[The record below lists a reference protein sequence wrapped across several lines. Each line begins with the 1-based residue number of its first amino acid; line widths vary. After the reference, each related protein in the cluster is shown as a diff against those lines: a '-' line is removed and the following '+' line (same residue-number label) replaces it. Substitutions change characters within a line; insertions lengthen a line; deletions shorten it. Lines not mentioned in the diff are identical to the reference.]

1 MKKTQARWFVLCLAA
16 ACFTGCGDD
25 SNDSTV
31 SCKDMKCPA
40 GTTCNEKTA
49 TCDPV
54 VDKCKDVTCDSG
66 KVCDPATG
74 DCKDATSDKCNGVT
88 CDSGQTC
95 NPETGRCEGE
105 AKPGKCDGKTCGA
118 GKVCNPETGECE
130 DEDPSVNPEDKCK
143 TVTCSAGTVCN
154 PETGKCEGEAS
165 CTDDKD
171 CKWDP
176 EKYTKTEYCNKTTG
190 KCENSE
196 CKGKTWNKDYQYCSV
211 TGIVQC
217 YPGYCDNSGMTGC
230 ACDGECNL
238 ETHRCANTCG
248 EVEGNIVI
256 NGSFEDWTEG
266 KLDAWVL
273 DQNSVTAG
281 GKVEKS
287 THASA
292 CKTAAKLTSSSAKI
306 DRLESLPMSL
316 GVQSFTGGNAKYKCT
331 IDAFGYGNLNLGYRL
346 LNADGKKIS
355 ENTKVKQHD
364 LWGSDSYSTYE
375 FEISADTTKTPY
387 AQILIGFDRK
397 NDSAAPAE
405 ITLDNLVCVADG
417 NICDGVKCEEWEICS
432 VNSKIKENG
441 EFVGKCVARDGFCTM
456 MKTPKE
462 GELEDSCKAKNL
474 KCNTTTHLCEM
485 LEGKCLRHED
495 CEEGQ
500 KCELSPKADADKKNK
515 CVTGDRC
522 EGVTCKPEWQACN
535 PTSGRCTLAA
545 DKCLKSMD
553 CPTKEAPLCD
563 YSTHTCVAMDAKVGD
578 KPLNIVPNG
587 GFEEWEEVTF
597 GGKTSYVLPV
607 SWFGTE
613 YGIYPTHLVTE
624 FDPKNVH
631 EYTKSVHGGTKA
643 LQLVYAKDKQSKRFS
658 SEGFDVSSVGTSYD
672 CSYFVRGKGSVRIHS
687 FSSLGDMT
695 KTEFTHIDSEEWTRI
710 PFSIKGGTDLRL
722 VLYVGSTDASK
733 DHIQIDD
740 VSCVKWTY

>member
-54 VDKCKDVTCDSG
+54 VDKCQDVKCDSGKVCDPATGDCKGATSDKCKDVKCDSG

-74 DCKDATSDKCNGVT
+74 DCKDATSDKCKDVK

-95 NPETGRCEGE
+95 NPETGKCEGE
-105 AKPGKCDGKTCGA
+105 AKPGKCDGVTCGA
-118 GKVCNPETGECE
+118 GEVCNP
-130 DEDPSVNPEDKCK
+130 S
-143 TVTCSAGTVCN
+143 
-154 PETGKCEGEAS
+154 TGKCEGEAS

-176 EKYTKTEYCNKTTG
+176 DKYTETEYCNKTTG
-190 KCENSE
+190 KCENSK
-196 CKGKTWNKDYQYCSV
+196 CQGKTWNKDYQYCSV

-238 ETHRCANTCG
+238 ETHRCASTC
-248 EVEGNIVI
+248 EEIEGNIVI
-256 NGSFEDWTEG
+256 NGSFEDWTSG
-266 KLDAWVL
+266 KLDAWEL
-273 DQNSVTAG
+273 KQNTVTAG

-292 CKTAAKLTSSSAKI
+292 CKTAVKLTSTSIKI

-316 GVQSFTGGNAKYKCT
+316 GLQSFTGGNAKYECT

-346 LNADGKKIS
+346 LDAEGKEVS
-355 ENTKVKQHD
+355 ENTKVKQLD

-397 NDSAAPAE
+397 NDSAASAE
-405 ITLDNLVCVADG
+405 ITLDNLVCVPKG
-417 NICDGVKCEEWEICS
+417 NICDGVTCEEWEICS
-432 VNSKIKENG
+432 VKSDIKENG
-441 EFVGKCVARDGFCTM
+441 EFVGKCVAREGFCTM
-456 MKTPKE
+456 MKTPTE
-462 GELEDSCKAKNL
+462 GELKDSCDTEISQ
-474 KCNTTTHLCEM
+474 CNTTTHLCEKIA
-485 LEGKCLRHED
+485 GKCLKHED

-535 PTSGRCTLAA
+535 PTSGKCTLAA

-597 GGKTSYVLPV
+597 GGETSYILPV

-613 YGIYPTHLVTE
+613 YKIYPTHLVTE
-624 FDPKNVH
+624 FDPKNVL
-631 EYTKSVHGGTKA
+631 EYTKNVHGGTKA

-722 VLYVGSTDASK
+722 VFYVGSTDASK

>member
-54 VDKCKDVTCDSG
+54 VDKCQDVKCDSG

-74 DCKDATSDKCNGVT
+74 DCKGATSDKCQDVK

-95 NPETGRCEGE
+95 NPETGKCEGE
-105 AKPGKCDGKTCGA
+105 AKPGKCDGVTCGA
-118 GKVCNPETGECE
+118 GE
-130 DEDPSVNPEDKCK
+130 
-143 TVTCSAGTVCN
+143 VCN

-176 EKYTKTEYCNKTTG
+176 DKYTETEYCNKTTG
-190 KCENSE
+190 KCENSK
-196 CKGKTWNKDYQYCSV
+196 CQGKTWNKDYQYCSV

-238 ETHRCANTCG
+238 ETHRCASTC
-248 EVEGNIVI
+248 EEIEGNIVI
-256 NGSFEDWTEG
+256 NGSFEDWTSG
-266 KLDAWVL
+266 KLDAWEL
-273 DQNSVTAG
+273 KQNTVTAG

-292 CKTAAKLTSSSAKI
+292 CKTAVKLTSTSIKI

-316 GVQSFTGGNAKYKCT
+316 GLQSFTGGNAKYECT

-346 LNADGKKIS
+346 LDAEGKEVS
-355 ENTKVKQHD
+355 ENTKVKQLD

-397 NDSAAPAE
+397 NDSAASAE
-405 ITLDNLVCVADG
+405 ITLDNLVCVPKG
-417 NICDGVKCEEWEICS
+417 NICDGVTCEEWEICS
-432 VNSKIKENG
+432 VKSDIKENG
-441 EFVGKCVARDGFCTM
+441 EFVGKCVAREGFCTM
-456 MKTPKE
+456 MKTPTE
-462 GELEDSCKAKNL
+462 GELKDSCDTEISQ
-474 KCNTTTHLCEM
+474 CNTTTHLCEKIA
-485 LEGKCLRHED
+485 GKCLKHED
-495 CEEGQ
+495 CAEGQ

-535 PTSGRCTLAA
+535 PTSGKCTLAA

-597 GGKTSYVLPV
+597 GGETSYILPV

-613 YGIYPTHLVTE
+613 YKIYPTHLVTE
-624 FDPKNVH
+624 FDPKNVL
-631 EYTKSVHGGTKA
+631 EYTKNVHGGTKA

-722 VLYVGSTDASK
+722 VFYVGSTDASK

>member
-54 VDKCKDVTCDSG
+54 VDKCQDVKCDSG

-74 DCKDATSDKCNGVT
+74 DCKDATSAKCKDVK

-95 NPETGRCEGE
+95 NPETGKCEGE
-105 AKPGKCDGKTCGA
+105 AKPGKCDGVTCGA
-118 GKVCNPETGECE
+118 GEVCNP
-130 DEDPSVNPEDKCK
+130 S
-143 TVTCSAGTVCN
+143 
-154 PETGKCEGEAS
+154 TGKCEGEAS

-176 EKYTKTEYCNKTTG
+176 DKYTETEYCNKTTG
-190 KCENSE
+190 KCENSK

-238 ETHRCANTCG
+238 ETHRCAITC
-248 EVEGNIVI
+248 EEIEGNIVI
-256 NGSFEDWTEG
+256 NGSFEDWTSG
-266 KLDAWVL
+266 KLDAWEL
-273 DQNSVTAG
+273 KQNTVTAG

-292 CKTAAKLTSSSAKI
+292 CKTAVKLTSTSIKI

-316 GVQSFTGGNAKYKCT
+316 GLQSFTGGNAKYECT

-346 LNADGKKIS
+346 LDAEGKEIS
-355 ENTKVKQHD
+355 ENTKVKQLD

-397 NDSAAPAE
+397 NDSAASAE
-405 ITLDNLVCVADG
+405 ITLDNLVCVPKG
-417 NICDGVKCEEWEICS
+417 NICDGVTCEEWEICS
-432 VNSKIKENG
+432 VKSDIKENG
-441 EFVGKCVARDGFCTM
+441 EFVGKCVAREGFCTM
-456 MKTPKE
+456 EKTPN
-462 GELEDSCKAKNL
+462 GEPKDSCDTEISQ
-474 KCNTTTHLCEM
+474 CNTTTHLCEKIA
-485 LEGKCLRHED
+485 GKCLKHED
-495 CEEGQ
+495 CAEGQ

-522 EGVTCKPEWQACN
+522 EGVTCKAEWQACN
-535 PTSGRCTLAA
+535 PTSGKCTLAA

-597 GGKTSYVLPV
+597 GGETSYILPV

-613 YGIYPTHLVTE
+613 YKIYPTHLVTE
-624 FDPKNVH
+624 FDPKNVL
-631 EYTKSVHGGTKA
+631 EYTKNVHGGTKA

-722 VLYVGSTDASK
+722 VFYVGSTDASK

>member
-54 VDKCKDVTCDSG
+54 VDKCKDVTCESG

-74 DCKDATSDKCNGVT
+74 DCKDATSDKCKGVK

-95 NPETGRCEGE
+95 NPETGQCEGE
-105 AKPGKCDGKTCGA
+105 AKPGKCDGVTCG
-118 GKVCNPETGECE
+118 
-130 DEDPSVNPEDKCK
+130 
-143 TVTCSAGTVCN
+143 AGTVCN
-154 PETGKCEGEAS
+154 PETGKCEGEAT

-176 EKYTKTEYCNKTTG
+176 DKYTETEYCNKTTG
-190 KCENSE
+190 KCENSK
-196 CKGKTWNKDYQYCSV
+196 CQGKTWNKDYQYCSV

-292 CKTAAKLTSSSAKI
+292 CKMAAKLTSSSAKI

-346 LNADGKKIS
+346 LDADGKKVS
-355 ENTKVKQHD
+355 EKTTAHQAD

-456 MKTPKE
+456 EKTPKE

-500 KCELSPKADADKKNK
+500 KCELSPKADADKKNT

-522 EGVTCKPEWQACN
+522 EGVTCKSEWQACN
-535 PTSGRCTLAA
+535 PTSGKCALAA

-563 YSTHTCVAMDAKVGD
+563 YTTHTCVAMDAKVGD

-597 GGKTSYVLPV
+597 GGEKEYHLPV
-607 SWFGTE
+607 SWFGTG
-613 YGIYPTHLVTE
+613 YKIYPTHLVTE

>member
-54 VDKCKDVTCDSG
+54 VDKCQDVKCDSGKVCDPATGDCKGATSDKCKDVKCDSG

-74 DCKDATSDKCNGVT
+74 DCKDATSDKCKDVK
-88 CDSGQTC
+88 CDSGQT
-95 NPETGRCEGE
+95 
-105 AKPGKCDGKTCGA
+105 
-118 GKVCNPETGECE
+118 
-130 DEDPSVNPEDKCK
+130 
-143 TVTCSAGTVCN
+143 CN

-176 EKYTKTEYCNKTTG
+176 DKYTETEYCNKTTG
-190 KCENSE
+190 TCENSE

-238 ETHRCANTCG
+238 ETHRCASTC
-248 EVEGNIVI
+248 EEIEGNIVI
-256 NGSFEDWTEG
+256 NGSFEDWTSG
-266 KLDAWVL
+266 KLDAWEL
-273 DQNSVTAG
+273 KQNTVTAG

-292 CKTAAKLTSSSAKI
+292 CKTAVKLTSTSIKI

-316 GVQSFTGGNAKYKCT
+316 GLQSFTGGNAKYECT

-346 LNADGKKIS
+346 LDAEGKEVS
-355 ENTKVKQHD
+355 ENTKVKQLD

-397 NDSAAPAE
+397 NDSAASAE
-405 ITLDNLVCVADG
+405 ITLDNLVCVPKG
-417 NICDGVKCEEWEICS
+417 NICDGVTCEEWEICS
-432 VNSKIKENG
+432 VKSDIKENG
-441 EFVGKCVARDGFCTM
+441 EFVGKCVAREGFCTM
-456 MKTPKE
+456 EKTPN
-462 GELEDSCKAKNL
+462 GEPKDSCDTEISQ
-474 KCNTTTHLCEM
+474 CNTTTHLCEKIA
-485 LEGKCLRHED
+485 GKCLKHED
-495 CEEGQ
+495 CAEGQ

-535 PTSGRCTLAA
+535 PTSGKCTLAA

-563 YSTHTCVAMDAKVGD
+563 YRTHTCVAMDAKVGD

-597 GGKTSYVLPV
+597 GGETSYILPV

-613 YGIYPTHLVTE
+613 YKIYPTHLVTE
-624 FDPKNVH
+624 FDPKNVL
-631 EYTKSVHGGTKA
+631 EYTENVHGGTKA

-722 VLYVGSTDASK
+722 VFYVGSTDASK

>member
-54 VDKCKDVTCDSG
+54 VDKCQDVKCDSG

-74 DCKDATSDKCNGVT
+74 DCKGATSDKCKDVK

-95 NPETGRCEGE
+95 NPETGKCEGE
-105 AKPGKCDGKTCGA
+105 AKPGKCDGVTCGA
-118 GKVCNPETGECE
+118 GEVCNP
-130 DEDPSVNPEDKCK
+130 S
-143 TVTCSAGTVCN
+143 
-154 PETGKCEGEAS
+154 TGKCEGEAS

-176 EKYTKTEYCNKTTG
+176 DKYTETEYCNKTTG
-190 KCENSE
+190 KCENSK
-196 CKGKTWNKDYQYCSV
+196 CQGKTWNKDYQYCSV

-238 ETHRCANTCG
+238 ETHRCASTC
-248 EVEGNIVI
+248 EEIEGNIVI
-256 NGSFEDWTEG
+256 NGSFEDWTSG
-266 KLDAWVL
+266 KLDAWEL
-273 DQNSVTAG
+273 KQNTVTAG

-292 CKTAAKLTSSSAKI
+292 CKTAVKLTSTSIKI

-316 GVQSFTGGNAKYKCT
+316 GLQSFTGGNAKYECT

-346 LNADGKKIS
+346 LDAEGKEVS
-355 ENTKVKQHD
+355 ENTKVKQLD

-397 NDSAAPAE
+397 NDSAASAE
-405 ITLDNLVCVADG
+405 ITLDNLVCVPKG
-417 NICDGVKCEEWEICS
+417 NICDGVTCEEWEICS
-432 VNSKIKENG
+432 VKSDIKENG
-441 EFVGKCVARDGFCTM
+441 EFVGKCVAREGFCTM
-456 MKTPKE
+456 EKTPN
-462 GELEDSCKAKNL
+462 GEPKDSCDTEISQ
-474 KCNTTTHLCEM
+474 CNTTTHLCEKIA
-485 LEGKCLRHED
+485 GKCLKHED
-495 CEEGQ
+495 CAEGQ

-535 PTSGRCTLAA
+535 PTSGKCTLAA

-597 GGKTSYVLPV
+597 GGETSYNLPV

-613 YGIYPTHLVTE
+613 YKIYPTHLVTE
-624 FDPKNVH
+624 FDPKNVL
-631 EYTKSVHGGTKA
+631 EYTKNVHGGTKA

-722 VLYVGSTDASK
+722 VFYVGSTDASK

>member
-54 VDKCKDVTCDSG
+54 VDKCQDVKCDSGKVCDPATGDCKGATSDKCKDVKCDSG

-74 DCKDATSDKCNGVT
+74 DCKDATSDKCQDVK
-88 CDSGQTC
+88 CDSGQT
-95 NPETGRCEGE
+95 
-105 AKPGKCDGKTCGA
+105 
-118 GKVCNPETGECE
+118 
-130 DEDPSVNPEDKCK
+130 
-143 TVTCSAGTVCN
+143 CN

-176 EKYTKTEYCNKTTG
+176 DKYTETEYCNKTTG
-190 KCENSE
+190 KCENSK
-196 CKGKTWNKDYQYCSV
+196 CQGKTWNKDYQYCSV

-238 ETHRCANTCG
+238 ETHRCASTC
-248 EVEGNIVI
+248 EEIEGNIVI
-256 NGSFEDWTEG
+256 NGSFEDWTSG
-266 KLDAWVL
+266 KLDAWEL
-273 DQNSVTAG
+273 KQNTVTAG

-292 CKTAAKLTSSSAKI
+292 CKTAVKLTSTSIKI

-316 GVQSFTGGNAKYKCT
+316 GLQSFTGGNAKYECT

-346 LNADGKKIS
+346 LDAEGKEIS
-355 ENTKVKQHD
+355 ENTKVKQLD

-397 NDSAAPAE
+397 NDSAASAE
-405 ITLDNLVCVADG
+405 ITLDNLVCVPKG
-417 NICDGVKCEEWEICS
+417 NICDGVTCEEWEICS
-432 VNSKIKENG
+432 VKSDIKENG
-441 EFVGKCVARDGFCTM
+441 EFVGKCVAREGFCTM
-456 MKTPKE
+456 EKTPN
-462 GELEDSCKAKNL
+462 GEPKDSCDTEISQ
-474 KCNTTTHLCEM
+474 CNTTTHLCEKIA
-485 LEGKCLRHED
+485 GKCLKHED
-495 CEEGQ
+495 CAEGQ

-522 EGVTCKPEWQACN
+522 EGVTCKAEWQACN
-535 PTSGRCTLAA
+535 PTSGKCTLAA

-563 YSTHTCVAMDAKVGD
+563 YRTHTCVAMDAKVGD

-597 GGKTSYVLPV
+597 GGETSYILPV

-613 YGIYPTHLVTE
+613 YKIYPTHLVTE
-624 FDPKNVH
+624 FDPKNVL
-631 EYTKSVHGGTKA
+631 EYTKNVHGGTKA

-722 VLYVGSTDASK
+722 VFYVGSTDASK

>member
-54 VDKCKDVTCDSG
+54 VDKCQDVKCDSG

-74 DCKDATSDKCNGVT
+74 DCKGATSDKCKDVK

-95 NPETGRCEGE
+95 NPETGKCEGE
-105 AKPGKCDGKTCGA
+105 AKPGKCDGVTCGA
-118 GKVCNPETGECE
+118 GEVCNP
-130 DEDPSVNPEDKCK
+130 S
-143 TVTCSAGTVCN
+143 
-154 PETGKCEGEAS
+154 TGKCEGEAS

-176 EKYTKTEYCNKTTG
+176 DKYTETEYCNKTTG
-190 KCENSE
+190 KCENSK
-196 CKGKTWNKDYQYCSV
+196 CQGKTWNKDYQYCSV

-238 ETHRCANTCG
+238 ETHRCASTCE

-256 NGSFEDWTEG
+256 NGSFEDWTSG
-266 KLDAWVL
+266 KLDAWEL
-273 DQNSVTAG
+273 KQNTVTAG

-292 CKTAAKLTSSSAKI
+292 CKTAVKLTSTSIKI

-316 GVQSFTGGNAKYKCT
+316 GLQSFTGGNAKYECT

-346 LNADGKKIS
+346 LDAEGKEVS
-355 ENTKVKQHD
+355 ENTKVKQLD

-397 NDSAAPAE
+397 NDSAASAE
-405 ITLDNLVCVADG
+405 ITLDNLVCVPKG
-417 NICDGVKCEEWEICS
+417 NICDGVTCEEWEICS
-432 VNSKIKENG
+432 VKSDIKENG
-441 EFVGKCVARDGFCTM
+441 EFVGKCVAREGFCTM
-456 MKTPKE
+456 EKTPN
-462 GELEDSCKAKNL
+462 GEPKDSCDTEISQ
-474 KCNTTTHLCEM
+474 CNTTTHLCEKIA
-485 LEGKCLRHED
+485 GKCLKHED
-495 CEEGQ
+495 CAEGQ

-535 PTSGRCTLAA
+535 PTSGKCTLAA

-597 GGKTSYVLPV
+597 GGETPYILPV

-613 YGIYPTHLVTE
+613 YKIYPTHLVTE
-624 FDPKNVH
+624 FDPKNVL
-631 EYTKSVHGGTKA
+631 EYTKNVHGGTKA

-722 VLYVGSTDASK
+722 VFYVGSTDASK

>member
-54 VDKCKDVTCDSG
+54 VDKCQDVKCDSG

-74 DCKDATSDKCNGVT
+74 DCKGATSDKCQDVK

-95 NPETGRCEGE
+95 NPETGKCEGE
-105 AKPGKCDGKTCGA
+105 AKPGKCDGVTCGA
-118 GKVCNPETGECE
+118 GE
-130 DEDPSVNPEDKCK
+130 
-143 TVTCSAGTVCN
+143 VCN

-176 EKYTKTEYCNKTTG
+176 DKYTETEYCNKTTG
-190 KCENSE
+190 KCENSK
-196 CKGKTWNKDYQYCSV
+196 CQGKTWNKDYQYCSV

-238 ETHRCANTCG
+238 ETHRCASTC
-248 EVEGNIVI
+248 EEIEGNIVI
-256 NGSFEDWTEG
+256 NGSFEDWTSG
-266 KLDAWVL
+266 KLDAWEL
-273 DQNSVTAG
+273 KQNTVTAG

-292 CKTAAKLTSSSAKI
+292 CKTAVKLTSTSIKI

-316 GVQSFTGGNAKYKCT
+316 GLQSFTGGNAKYECT

-346 LNADGKKIS
+346 LDAEGKEVS
-355 ENTKVKQHD
+355 ENTKVKQLD

-397 NDSAAPAE
+397 NDSAASAE
-405 ITLDNLVCVADG
+405 ITLDNLVCVPKG
-417 NICDGVKCEEWEICS
+417 NICDGVTCEEWEICS
-432 VNSKIKENG
+432 VKSDIKENG
-441 EFVGKCVARDGFCTM
+441 EFVGKCVAREGFCTM
-456 MKTPKE
+456 EKTPN
-462 GELEDSCKAKNL
+462 GEPKDSCDTEISQ
-474 KCNTTTHLCEM
+474 CNTTTHLCEKIA
-485 LEGKCLRHED
+485 GKCLKHED
-495 CEEGQ
+495 CAEGQ

-535 PTSGRCTLAA
+535 PTSGKCTLAA

-597 GGKTSYVLPV
+597 GGETSYILPV

-613 YGIYPTHLVTE
+613 YKIYPTHLVTE
-624 FDPKNVH
+624 FDPKNVL
-631 EYTKSVHGGTKA
+631 EYTKNVHGGTKA

-722 VLYVGSTDASK
+722 VFYVGSTDASK

>member
-54 VDKCKDVTCDSG
+54 VDKCQDVKCDSG

-74 DCKDATSDKCNGVT
+74 DCKDATSAKCKDVK

-95 NPETGRCEGE
+95 NPETGKCEGE
-105 AKPGKCDGKTCGA
+105 AKPGKCDGVTCGA
-118 GKVCNPETGECE
+118 GEVCNP
-130 DEDPSVNPEDKCK
+130 S
-143 TVTCSAGTVCN
+143 
-154 PETGKCEGEAS
+154 TGKCEGEAS

-190 KCENSE
+190 TCENSE

-238 ETHRCANTCG
+238 ETHRCASTC
-248 EVEGNIVI
+248 EEIEGNIVI
-256 NGSFEDWTEG
+256 NGSFEDWTSG
-266 KLDAWVL
+266 KLDAWEL
-273 DQNSVTAG
+273 KQNTVTAG

-292 CKTAAKLTSSSAKI
+292 CKTAVKLTSTSIKI

-316 GVQSFTGGNAKYKCT
+316 GLQSFTGGNAKYECT

-346 LNADGKKIS
+346 LDAEGKEVS
-355 ENTKVKQHD
+355 ENTKVKQLD

-397 NDSAAPAE
+397 NDSAASAE
-405 ITLDNLVCVADG
+405 ITLDNLVCVPKG
-417 NICDGVKCEEWEICS
+417 NICDGVTCEEWEICS
-432 VNSKIKENG
+432 VKSDIKENG
-441 EFVGKCVARDGFCTM
+441 EFVGKCVAREGFCTM
-456 MKTPKE
+456 EKTPN
-462 GELEDSCKAKNL
+462 GEPKDSCDTEISQ
-474 KCNTTTHLCEM
+474 CNTTTHLCEKIA
-485 LEGKCLRHED
+485 GKCLKHED
-495 CEEGQ
+495 CAEGQ

-535 PTSGRCTLAA
+535 PTSGKCTLAA

-587 GFEEWEEVTF
+587 GFEEWEAVTF
-597 GGKTSYVLPV
+597 GGETSYILPV

-613 YGIYPTHLVTE
+613 YKIYPTHLVTE
-624 FDPKNVH
+624 FDPKNVL
-631 EYTKSVHGGTKA
+631 EYTKNVHGGTKA

-722 VLYVGSTDASK
+722 VFYVGSTDASK

>member
-54 VDKCKDVTCDSG
+54 VDKCQDVKCDSG

-74 DCKDATSDKCNGVT
+74 DCKGATSDKCKDVK

-95 NPETGRCEGE
+95 NPETGKCEGE
-105 AKPGKCDGKTCGA
+105 AKPGKCDGVTCDA
-118 GKVCNPETGECE
+118 GEVCNP
-130 DEDPSVNPEDKCK
+130 S
-143 TVTCSAGTVCN
+143 
-154 PETGKCEGEAS
+154 TGKCEGEAS

-176 EKYTKTEYCNKTTG
+176 DKYTETEYCNKTTG
-190 KCENSE
+190 KCENSK
-196 CKGKTWNKDYQYCSV
+196 CQGKTWNKDYQYCSV

-238 ETHRCANTCG
+238 ETHRCASTC
-248 EVEGNIVI
+248 EEIEGNIVI
-256 NGSFEDWTEG
+256 NGSFEDWTSG
-266 KLDAWVL
+266 KLDAWEL
-273 DQNSVTAG
+273 KQNTVTAG

-292 CKTAAKLTSSSAKI
+292 CKTAVKLTSTSIKI

-316 GVQSFTGGNAKYKCT
+316 GLQSFTGGNAKYECT

-346 LNADGKKIS
+346 LDAEGKEVS
-355 ENTKVKQHD
+355 ENTKVKQLD

-397 NDSAAPAE
+397 NDSAASAE
-405 ITLDNLVCVADG
+405 ITLDNLVCVPKG
-417 NICDGVKCEEWEICS
+417 NICDGVTCEEWEICS
-432 VNSKIKENG
+432 VKSDIKENG
-441 EFVGKCVARDGFCTM
+441 EFVGKCVAREGFCTM
-456 MKTPKE
+456 EKTPN
-462 GELEDSCKAKNL
+462 GEPKDSCDTEISQ
-474 KCNTTTHLCEM
+474 CNTTTHLCEKIA
-485 LEGKCLRHED
+485 GKCLKHED
-495 CEEGQ
+495 CAEGQ

-535 PTSGRCTLAA
+535 PTSGKCTLAA

-597 GGKTSYVLPV
+597 GGETSYILPV

-613 YGIYPTHLVTE
+613 YKIYPTHLVTE
-624 FDPKNVH
+624 FDPKNVL
-631 EYTKSVHGGTKA
+631 EYTKNVHGGTKA

-722 VLYVGSTDASK
+722 VFYVGSTDASK

>member
-54 VDKCKDVTCDSG
+54 VDKCQDVKCDSG

-74 DCKDATSDKCNGVT
+74 DCKGATSDKCKDVK

-95 NPETGRCEGE
+95 NPETGKCEGE
-105 AKPGKCDGKTCGA
+105 AKPGKCDGVTCDA
-118 GKVCNPETGECE
+118 GEVCNP
-130 DEDPSVNPEDKCK
+130 S
-143 TVTCSAGTVCN
+143 
-154 PETGKCEGEAS
+154 TGKCEGEAS

-176 EKYTKTEYCNKTTG
+176 DKYTETEYCNKTTG
-190 KCENSE
+190 KCENSK
-196 CKGKTWNKDYQYCSV
+196 CQGKTWNKDYQYCSV

-238 ETHRCANTCG
+238 ETHRCASTCE

-256 NGSFEDWTEG
+256 NGSFEDWTSG
-266 KLDAWVL
+266 KLDAWEL
-273 DQNSVTAG
+273 KQNTVTAG

-292 CKTAAKLTSSSAKI
+292 CKTAVKLTSTSIKI

-316 GVQSFTGGNAKYKCT
+316 GLQSFTGGNAKYECT

-346 LNADGKKIS
+346 LDAEGKEVS
-355 ENTKVKQHD
+355 ENTKVKQLD

-397 NDSAAPAE
+397 NDSAASAE
-405 ITLDNLVCVADG
+405 ITLDNLVCVPKG
-417 NICDGVKCEEWEICS
+417 NICDGVTCEEWEICS
-432 VNSKIKENG
+432 VKSDIKENG
-441 EFVGKCVARDGFCTM
+441 EFVGKCVAREGFCTM
-456 MKTPKE
+456 EKTPN
-462 GELEDSCKAKNL
+462 GEPKDSCDTEISQ
-474 KCNTTTHLCEM
+474 CNTTTHLCEKIA
-485 LEGKCLRHED
+485 GKCLKHED
-495 CEEGQ
+495 CAEGQ

-535 PTSGRCTLAA
+535 PTSGKCTLAA

-597 GGKTSYVLPV
+597 GGETSYILPV

-613 YGIYPTHLVTE
+613 YKIYPTHLVTE
-624 FDPKNVH
+624 FDPKNVL
-631 EYTKSVHGGTKA
+631 EYTKNVHGGTKA

-722 VLYVGSTDASK
+722 VFYVGSTDASK

>member
-40 GTTCNEKTA
+40 GTTCNEKTV

-54 VDKCKDVTCDSG
+54 VDKCKDVTCESG

-74 DCKDATSDKCNGVT
+74 DCKDATSDKCKGVK

-95 NPETGRCEGE
+95 NPETGQCEGE
-105 AKPGKCDGKTCGA
+105 AKPGKCDGVTCGA
-118 GKVCNPETGECE
+118 GEVCNPTTGECE
-130 DEDPSVNPEDKCK
+130 DKEQNPEDKCK
-143 TVTCSAGTVCN
+143 TVTCGAGTVCN
-154 PETGKCEGEAS
+154 PETGKCEGEAT

-176 EKYTKTEYCNKTTG
+176 DKYTETEYCNKTTG
-190 KCENSE
+190 KCENSK
-196 CKGKTWNKDYQYCSV
+196 CQGKTWNKDYQYCSV

-292 CKTAAKLTSSSAKI
+292 CKMAAKLTSSSAKI

-346 LNADGKKIS
+346 LDADGKKVS
-355 ENTKVKQHD
+355 EKTTAHQAD

-456 MKTPKE
+456 EKTPKE

-500 KCELSPKADADKKNK
+500 KCELSPKADADKKNT

-522 EGVTCKPEWQACN
+522 EGVTCKSEWQACN
-535 PTSGRCTLAA
+535 PTSGKCALAA

-563 YSTHTCVAMDAKVGD
+563 YTTHTCVAMDAKVGD

-587 GFEEWEEVTF
+587 GFEEWEEVTL
-597 GGKTSYVLPV
+597 GGEKEYHLPV
-607 SWFGTE
+607 SWFGTG
-613 YGIYPTHLVTE
+613 YKIYPTHLVTE

-631 EYTKSVHGGTKA
+631 EYTKNVHGGTKA

>member
-54 VDKCKDVTCDSG
+54 VDKCQDVKCDSG

-74 DCKDATSDKCNGVT
+74 DCKGATSDKCKDVK

-95 NPETGRCEGE
+95 NPETGKCEGE
-105 AKPGKCDGKTCGA
+105 AKPGKCDGVTCGA
-118 GKVCNPETGECE
+118 GEVCNP
-130 DEDPSVNPEDKCK
+130 S
-143 TVTCSAGTVCN
+143 
-154 PETGKCEGEAS
+154 TGKCEGEAS

-176 EKYTKTEYCNKTTG
+176 DKYTETEYCNKTTG
-190 KCENSE
+190 KCENSK

-238 ETHRCANTCG
+238 ETHRCASTC
-248 EVEGNIVI
+248 EEIEGNIVI
-256 NGSFEDWTEG
+256 NGSFEDWTSG
-266 KLDAWVL
+266 KLDAWEL
-273 DQNSVTAG
+273 KQNTVTAG

-292 CKTAAKLTSSSAKI
+292 CKTAVKLTSTSIKI

-316 GVQSFTGGNAKYKCT
+316 GLQSFTGGNAKYECT

-346 LNADGKKIS
+346 LDAEGKEVS
-355 ENTKVKQHD
+355 ENTKVKQLD

-397 NDSAAPAE
+397 NDSAASAE
-405 ITLDNLVCVADG
+405 ITLDNLVCVPKG
-417 NICDGVKCEEWEICS
+417 NICDGVTCEEWEICS
-432 VNSKIKENG
+432 VKSDIKENG
-441 EFVGKCVARDGFCTM
+441 EFVGKCVAREGFCTM
-456 MKTPKE
+456 EKTPN
-462 GELEDSCKAKNL
+462 GEPKDSCDTEISQ
-474 KCNTTTHLCEM
+474 CNTTTHLCEKIA
-485 LEGKCLRHED
+485 GKCLKHED
-495 CEEGQ
+495 CAEGQ

-535 PTSGRCTLAA
+535 PTSGKCTLAA

-563 YSTHTCVAMDAKVGD
+563 YRTHTCVAMDAKVGD

-597 GGKTSYVLPV
+597 GGETSYILPV

-613 YGIYPTHLVTE
+613 YKIYPTHLVTE
-624 FDPKNVH
+624 FDPKNVL
-631 EYTKSVHGGTKA
+631 EYTKNVHGGTKA

-722 VLYVGSTDASK
+722 VFYVGSTDASK

>member
-1 MKKTQARWFVLCLAA
+1 
-16 ACFTGCGDD
+16 
-25 SNDSTV
+25 
-31 SCKDMKCPA
+31 
-40 GTTCNEKTA
+40 
-49 TCDPV
+49 
-54 VDKCKDVTCDSG
+54 
-66 KVCDPATG
+66 
-74 DCKDATSDKCNGVT
+74 
-88 CDSGQTC
+88 
-95 NPETGRCEGE
+95 
-105 AKPGKCDGKTCGA
+105 
-118 GKVCNPETGECE
+118 
-130 DEDPSVNPEDKCK
+130 
-143 TVTCSAGTVCN
+143 
-154 PETGKCEGEAS
+154 
-165 CTDDKD
+165 
-171 CKWDP
+171 
-176 EKYTKTEYCNKTTG
+176 
-190 KCENSE
+190 
-196 CKGKTWNKDYQYCSV
+196 
-211 TGIVQC
+211 
-217 YPGYCDNSGMTGC
+217 MTGC

-238 ETHRCANTCG
+238 ETHRCASTC
-248 EVEGNIVI
+248 EEIEGNIVI
-256 NGSFEDWTEG
+256 NGSFEDWTSG
-266 KLDAWVL
+266 KLDAWEL
-273 DQNSVTAG
+273 KQNTVTAG

-292 CKTAAKLTSSSAKI
+292 CKTAVKLTSTSIKI

-316 GVQSFTGGNAKYKCT
+316 GLQSFTGGNAKYECT

-346 LNADGKKIS
+346 LDAEGKEVS
-355 ENTKVKQHD
+355 ENTKVKQLD

-397 NDSAAPAE
+397 NDSAASAE
-405 ITLDNLVCVADG
+405 ITLDNLVCVPKG
-417 NICDGVKCEEWEICS
+417 NICDGVTCEEWEICS
-432 VNSKIKENG
+432 VKSDIKENG
-441 EFVGKCVARDGFCTM
+441 EFVGKCVAREGFCTM
-456 MKTPKE
+456 EKTPN
-462 GELEDSCKAKNL
+462 GEPKDSCDTEISQ
-474 KCNTTTHLCEM
+474 CNTKTHLCEKIA
-485 LEGKCLRHED
+485 GKCLKHED
-495 CEEGQ
+495 CAEGQ

-522 EGVTCKPEWQACN
+522 EGVTCKAEWQACN
-535 PTSGRCTLAA
+535 PTSGKCTLAA

-597 GGKTSYVLPV
+597 GGETSYILPV

-613 YGIYPTHLVTE
+613 YKIYPTHLVTE
-624 FDPKNVH
+624 FDPKNVL
-631 EYTKSVHGGTKA
+631 EYTKNVHGGTKA

-687 FSSLGDMT
+687 YSSLGDMT

-722 VLYVGSTDASK
+722 VFYVGSTDASK

>member
-54 VDKCKDVTCDSG
+54 VDKCQDVKCDSG

-74 DCKDATSDKCNGVT
+74 DCKGATSDKCKDVK

-95 NPETGRCEGE
+95 NPETGKCEGE
-105 AKPGKCDGKTCGA
+105 AKPGKCDGVTCGA
-118 GKVCNPETGECE
+118 GE
-130 DEDPSVNPEDKCK
+130 
-143 TVTCSAGTVCN
+143 VCN

-176 EKYTKTEYCNKTTG
+176 DKYTETEYCNKTTG
-190 KCENSE
+190 KCENSK
-196 CKGKTWNKDYQYCSV
+196 CQGKTWNKDYQYCSV

-238 ETHRCANTCG
+238 ETHRCASTC
-248 EVEGNIVI
+248 EEIEGNIVI
-256 NGSFEDWTEG
+256 NGSFEDWTSG
-266 KLDAWVL
+266 KLDAWEL
-273 DQNSVTAG
+273 KQNTVTAG

-292 CKTAAKLTSSSAKI
+292 CKTAVKLTSTSIKI

-316 GVQSFTGGNAKYKCT
+316 GLQSFTGGNAKYECT

-346 LNADGKKIS
+346 LDAEGKEVS
-355 ENTKVKQHD
+355 ENTKVKQLD

-397 NDSAAPAE
+397 NDSAASAE
-405 ITLDNLVCVADG
+405 ITLDNLVCVPKG
-417 NICDGVKCEEWEICS
+417 NICDGVTCEEWEICS
-432 VNSKIKENG
+432 VKSDIKENG
-441 EFVGKCVARDGFCTM
+441 EFVGKCVAREGFCTM
-456 MKTPKE
+456 EKTPN
-462 GELEDSCKAKNL
+462 GEPKDSCDTEISQ
-474 KCNTTTHLCEM
+474 CNTTTHLCEKIA
-485 LEGKCLRHED
+485 GKCLKHED
-495 CEEGQ
+495 CAEGQ

-535 PTSGRCTLAA
+535 PTSGKCTLAA

-597 GGKTSYVLPV
+597 GGETPYILPV

-613 YGIYPTHLVTE
+613 YKIYPTHLVTE
-624 FDPKNVH
+624 FDPKNVL
-631 EYTKSVHGGTKA
+631 EYTKNVHGGTKA

-722 VLYVGSTDASK
+722 VFYVGSTDASK

>member
-54 VDKCKDVTCDSG
+54 VDKCQDVKCDSG

-74 DCKDATSDKCNGVT
+74 DCKGATSDKCKDVK
-88 CDSGQTC
+88 CDSGKVC
-95 NPETGRCEGE
+95 DPETGKCEGE
-105 AKPGKCDGKTCGA
+105 AKPGKCDGVTCGA
-118 GKVCNPETGECE
+118 GE
-130 DEDPSVNPEDKCK
+130 
-143 TVTCSAGTVCN
+143 VCN

-176 EKYTKTEYCNKTTG
+176 DKYTETEYCNKTTG
-190 KCENSE
+190 KCENSK
-196 CKGKTWNKDYQYCSV
+196 CQGKTWNKDYQYCSV

-238 ETHRCANTCG
+238 ETHRCASTC
-248 EVEGNIVI
+248 EEIEGNIVI
-256 NGSFEDWTEG
+256 NGSFEDWTSG
-266 KLDAWVL
+266 KLDAWEL
-273 DQNSVTAG
+273 KQNTVTAG

-292 CKTAAKLTSSSAKI
+292 CKTAVKLTSTSIKI

-316 GVQSFTGGNAKYKCT
+316 GLQSFTGGNAKYECT

-346 LNADGKKIS
+346 LDAEGKEVS
-355 ENTKVKQHD
+355 ENTKVKQLD

-397 NDSAAPAE
+397 NDSAASAE
-405 ITLDNLVCVADG
+405 ITLDNLVCVPKG
-417 NICDGVKCEEWEICS
+417 NICDGVTCEEWEICS
-432 VNSKIKENG
+432 VKSDIKENG
-441 EFVGKCVARDGFCTM
+441 EFVGKCVAREGFCTM
-456 MKTPKE
+456 MKTPTE
-462 GELEDSCKAKNL
+462 GELKDSCDTEISQ
-474 KCNTTTHLCEM
+474 CNTTTHLCEKIA
-485 LEGKCLRHED
+485 GKCLKHED

-500 KCELSPKADADKKNK
+500 KCELSTEAGDDKNK

-535 PTSGRCTLAA
+535 PTSGKCTLAA

-597 GGKTSYVLPV
+597 GGETSYILPV

-613 YGIYPTHLVTE
+613 YKIYPTHLVTE
-624 FDPKNVH
+624 FDPKNVL
-631 EYTKSVHGGTKA
+631 EYTKNVHGGTKA

-722 VLYVGSTDASK
+722 VFYVGSTDASK

>member
-31 SCKDMKCPA
+31 SCKDVKCPA

-54 VDKCKDVTCDSG
+54 VPVGDKCQDVKCDSGKVCDPATGDCKGATSDKCKDVKCDSG

-74 DCKDATSDKCNGVT
+74 DCKDATSDKCQDVK
-88 CDSGQTC
+88 CDSGQT
-95 NPETGRCEGE
+95 
-105 AKPGKCDGKTCGA
+105 
-118 GKVCNPETGECE
+118 
-130 DEDPSVNPEDKCK
+130 
-143 TVTCSAGTVCN
+143 CN

-176 EKYTKTEYCNKTTG
+176 DKYTETEYCNKTTG
-190 KCENSE
+190 KCENSK
-196 CKGKTWNKDYQYCSV
+196 CQGKTWNKDYQYCSV

-238 ETHRCANTCG
+238 ETHRCASTC
-248 EVEGNIVI
+248 EEIEGNIVI
-256 NGSFEDWTEG
+256 NGSFEDWTSG
-266 KLDAWVL
+266 KLDAWEL
-273 DQNSVTAG
+273 KQNTVTAG

-292 CKTAAKLTSSSAKI
+292 CKTAVKLTSTSIKI

-316 GVQSFTGGNAKYKCT
+316 GLQSFTGGNAKYECT

-346 LNADGKKIS
+346 LDAEGKEVS
-355 ENTKVKQHD
+355 ENTKVKQLD

-397 NDSAAPAE
+397 NDSAASAE
-405 ITLDNLVCVADG
+405 ITLDNLVCVPKG
-417 NICDGVKCEEWEICS
+417 NICDGVTCEEWEICS
-432 VNSKIKENG
+432 VKSDIKENG
-441 EFVGKCVARDGFCTM
+441 EFVGKCVAREGFCTM
-456 MKTPKE
+456 EKTPN
-462 GELEDSCKAKNL
+462 GEPKDSCDIEISQ
-474 KCNTTTHLCEM
+474 CNTTTHLCEKIA
-485 LEGKCLRHED
+485 GKCLKHED
-495 CEEGQ
+495 CAEGQ

-535 PTSGRCTLAA
+535 PTSGKCTLAA

-597 GGKTSYVLPV
+597 GGETSYILPV

-613 YGIYPTHLVTE
+613 YKIYPTHLVTE
-624 FDPKNVH
+624 FDPKNVL
-631 EYTKSVHGGTKA
+631 EYTKNVHGGTKA

-722 VLYVGSTDASK
+722 VFYVGSTDASK

>member
-54 VDKCKDVTCDSG
+54 VPVVDKCQDVKCDSG

-74 DCKDATSDKCNGVT
+74 DCKGATSDKCKDVK
-88 CDSGQTC
+88 CDSG
-95 NPETGRCEGE
+95 
-105 AKPGKCDGKTCGA
+105 
-118 GKVCNPETGECE
+118 KVC
-130 DEDPSVNPEDKCK
+130 DP
-143 TVTCSAGTVCN
+143 A
-154 PETGKCEGEAS
+154 TGKCEGEAS

-176 EKYTKTEYCNKTTG
+176 DKYTETEYCNKTTG
-190 KCENSE
+190 KCENSK
-196 CKGKTWNKDYQYCSV
+196 CQGKTWNKDYQYCSV

-238 ETHRCANTCG
+238 ETHRCASTC
-248 EVEGNIVI
+248 EEIEGNIVI
-256 NGSFEDWTEG
+256 NGSFEDWTSG
-266 KLDAWVL
+266 KLDAWEL
-273 DQNSVTAG
+273 KQNTVTAG

-287 THASA
+287 AHASA
-292 CKTAAKLTSSSAKI
+292 CKTAVKLTSTSIKI

-316 GVQSFTGGNAKYKCT
+316 GLQSFTGGNAKYECT

-346 LNADGKKIS
+346 LDAEGKEVS
-355 ENTKVKQHD
+355 ENTKVKQLD

-397 NDSAAPAE
+397 NDSAASAE
-405 ITLDNLVCVADG
+405 ITLDNLVCVPKG
-417 NICDGVKCEEWEICS
+417 NICDGVTCEEWEICS
-432 VNSKIKENG
+432 VKSDIKENG
-441 EFVGKCVARDGFCTM
+441 EFVGKCVAREGFCTM
-456 MKTPKE
+456 EKTPN
-462 GELEDSCKAKNL
+462 GEPKDSCDTEISQ
-474 KCNTTTHLCEM
+474 CNTTTHLCEKIA
-485 LEGKCLRHED
+485 GKCLKHED
-495 CEEGQ
+495 CAEGQ

-535 PTSGRCTLAA
+535 PTSGKCTLAA

-597 GGKTSYVLPV
+597 GGKTSYILPV

-613 YGIYPTHLVTE
+613 YKIYPTHLVTE
-624 FDPKNVH
+624 FDPKNVL
-631 EYTKSVHGGTKA
+631 EYTKNVHGGTKA

-722 VLYVGSTDASK
+722 VFYVGSTDASK

>member
-54 VDKCKDVTCDSG
+54 VDKCQDVKCDSG

-74 DCKDATSDKCNGVT
+74 DCKGATSDKCKDVK

-95 NPETGRCEGE
+95 NPETGKCEGE
-105 AKPGKCDGKTCGA
+105 AKPGKCDGVTCGA
-118 GKVCNPETGECE
+118 GEVCNP
-130 DEDPSVNPEDKCK
+130 S
-143 TVTCSAGTVCN
+143 
-154 PETGKCEGEAS
+154 TGKCEGEAS

-176 EKYTKTEYCNKTTG
+176 DKYTETEYCNKTTG
-190 KCENSE
+190 KCENSK
-196 CKGKTWNKDYQYCSV
+196 CQGKTWNKDYQYCSV

-238 ETHRCANTCG
+238 ETHRCASTC
-248 EVEGNIVI
+248 EEIEGNIVI
-256 NGSFEDWTEG
+256 NGSFEDWTSG
-266 KLDAWVL
+266 KLDAWEL
-273 DQNSVTAG
+273 KQNTVTAG

-292 CKTAAKLTSSSAKI
+292 CKTAVKLTSTSIKI

-316 GVQSFTGGNAKYKCT
+316 GLQSFTGGNAKYECT

-346 LNADGKKIS
+346 LDAEGKEVS
-355 ENTKVKQHD
+355 ENTKVKQLD

-397 NDSAAPAE
+397 NDSAASAE
-405 ITLDNLVCVADG
+405 ITLDNLVCVPKG
-417 NICDGVKCEEWEICS
+417 NICDGVTCEEWEICS
-432 VNSKIKENG
+432 VKSDIKENG
-441 EFVGKCVARDGFCTM
+441 EFVGKCVAREGFCTM
-456 MKTPKE
+456 EKTPN
-462 GELEDSCKAKNL
+462 GEPKDSCDTEISQ
-474 KCNTTTHLCEM
+474 CNTTTHLCEKIA
-485 LEGKCLRHED
+485 GKCLKHED
-495 CEEGQ
+495 CAEGQ

-535 PTSGRCTLAA
+535 PTSGKCTLAA

-553 CPTKEAPLCD
+553 CLTKEAPLCD

-597 GGKTSYVLPV
+597 GGETSYNLPV

-613 YGIYPTHLVTE
+613 YKIYPTHLVTE
-624 FDPKNVH
+624 FDPKNVL
-631 EYTKSVHGGTKA
+631 EYTKNVHGGTKA

-722 VLYVGSTDASK
+722 VFYVGSTDASK

>member
-54 VDKCKDVTCDSG
+54 VDKCQDVKCDSG

-74 DCKDATSDKCNGVT
+74 DCKDATSAKCKDVK

-95 NPETGRCEGE
+95 NPETGKCEGE
-105 AKPGKCDGKTCGA
+105 AKPGKCDGVTCGA
-118 GKVCNPETGECE
+118 GEVCNP
-130 DEDPSVNPEDKCK
+130 S
-143 TVTCSAGTVCN
+143 
-154 PETGKCEGEAS
+154 TGKCEGEAS

-176 EKYTKTEYCNKTTG
+176 DKYTETEYCNKTTG
-190 KCENSE
+190 KCENSK

-238 ETHRCANTCG
+238 ETHRCAITC
-248 EVEGNIVI
+248 EEIEGNIVI
-256 NGSFEDWTEG
+256 NGSFEDWTSG
-266 KLDAWVL
+266 KLDAWEL
-273 DQNSVTAG
+273 KQNTVTAG

-292 CKTAAKLTSSSAKI
+292 CKTAVKLTSTSIKI

-316 GVQSFTGGNAKYKCT
+316 GLQSFTGGNAKYECT

-346 LNADGKKIS
+346 LDAEGKEVS
-355 ENTKVKQHD
+355 ENTKVKQLD

-397 NDSAAPAE
+397 NDSAASAE
-405 ITLDNLVCVADG
+405 ITLDNLVCVPKG
-417 NICDGVKCEEWEICS
+417 NICDGVTCEEWEICS
-432 VNSKIKENG
+432 VKSDIKENG
-441 EFVGKCVARDGFCTM
+441 EFVGKCVAREGFCTM
-456 MKTPKE
+456 EKTPN
-462 GELEDSCKAKNL
+462 GEPKDSCDTEISQ
-474 KCNTTTHLCEM
+474 CNTTTHLCEKIA
-485 LEGKCLRHED
+485 GKCLKHED
-495 CEEGQ
+495 CAEGQ

-522 EGVTCKPEWQACN
+522 EGVTCKAEWQACN
-535 PTSGRCTLAA
+535 PTSGKCTLAA

-597 GGKTSYVLPV
+597 GGETSYILPV

-613 YGIYPTHLVTE
+613 YKIYPTHLVTE
-624 FDPKNVH
+624 FDPKNVL
-631 EYTKSVHGGTKA
+631 EYTKNVHGGTKA

-722 VLYVGSTDASK
+722 VFYVGSTDASK

>member
-54 VDKCKDVTCDSG
+54 VDKCKDVTCESG

-74 DCKDATSDKCNGVT
+74 DCKDATSDKCKGVK

-95 NPETGRCEGE
+95 NPETGQCEGE
-105 AKPGKCDGKTCGA
+105 AKPGKCDGVTCG
-118 GKVCNPETGECE
+118 
-130 DEDPSVNPEDKCK
+130 
-143 TVTCSAGTVCN
+143 AGTVCN
-154 PETGKCEGEAS
+154 PETGKCEGEAT

-176 EKYTKTEYCNKTTG
+176 DKYTETEYCNKTTG
-190 KCENSE
+190 KCENSK
-196 CKGKTWNKDYQYCSV
+196 CQGKTWNKDYQYCSV

-292 CKTAAKLTSSSAKI
+292 CKMAAKLTSSSAKI

-346 LNADGKKIS
+346 LDADGKKVS
-355 ENTKVKQHD
+355 EKTTAHQAD

-456 MKTPKE
+456 EKTPKE

-500 KCELSPKADADKKNK
+500 KCELSPKADADKKNT

-522 EGVTCKPEWQACN
+522 EGVTCKSEWQACN
-535 PTSGRCTLAA
+535 PTSGKCALAA

-563 YSTHTCVAMDAKVGD
+563 YTTHTCVAMDAKVGD

-607 SWFGTE
+607 SWFGTG
-613 YGIYPTHLVTE
+613 YKIYPTHLVTE

>member
-54 VDKCKDVTCDSG
+54 VDKCQDVKCDSG

-74 DCKDATSDKCNGVT
+74 DCKGATSDKCKDVK

-95 NPETGRCEGE
+95 NPETGKCEGE
-105 AKPGKCDGKTCGA
+105 AKPGKCDGVTCDA
-118 GKVCNPETGECE
+118 GEVCNP
-130 DEDPSVNPEDKCK
+130 S
-143 TVTCSAGTVCN
+143 
-154 PETGKCEGEAS
+154 TGKCEGEAS

-176 EKYTKTEYCNKTTG
+176 DKYTETEYCNKTTG
-190 KCENSE
+190 KCENSK
-196 CKGKTWNKDYQYCSV
+196 CQGKTWNKDYQYCSV

-238 ETHRCANTCG
+238 ETHRCASTCE

-256 NGSFEDWTEG
+256 NGSFEDWTSG
-266 KLDAWVL
+266 KLDAWEL
-273 DQNSVTAG
+273 KQNTVTAG

-292 CKTAAKLTSSSAKI
+292 CKTAVKLTSTSIKI

-316 GVQSFTGGNAKYKCT
+316 ELQSFTGGNAKYECT

-346 LNADGKKIS
+346 LDAEGKEVS
-355 ENTKVKQHD
+355 ENTKVKQLD

-397 NDSAAPAE
+397 NDSAASAE
-405 ITLDNLVCVADG
+405 ITLDNLVCVPKG
-417 NICDGVKCEEWEICS
+417 NICDGVTCEEWEICS
-432 VNSKIKENG
+432 VKSDIKENG
-441 EFVGKCVARDGFCTM
+441 EFVGKCVAREGFCTM
-456 MKTPKE
+456 EKTPN
-462 GELEDSCKAKNL
+462 GEPKDSCDTEISQ
-474 KCNTTTHLCEM
+474 CNTKTHLCEKIA
-485 LEGKCLRHED
+485 GKCLKHED

-535 PTSGRCTLAA
+535 PTSGKCTLAA

-597 GGKTSYVLPV
+597 GGETPYILPV

-613 YGIYPTHLVTE
+613 YKIYPTHLVTE
-624 FDPKNVH
+624 FDPKNVL
-631 EYTKSVHGGTKA
+631 EYTKNVHGGTKA

-722 VLYVGSTDASK
+722 VFYVGSTDASK

>member
-54 VDKCKDVTCDSG
+54 VDKCQDVKCDSG

-74 DCKDATSDKCNGVT
+74 DCKGATSDKCKDVK
-88 CDSGQTC
+88 CDSG
-95 NPETGRCEGE
+95 
-105 AKPGKCDGKTCGA
+105 
-118 GKVCNPETGECE
+118 KVC
-130 DEDPSVNPEDKCK
+130 DP
-143 TVTCSAGTVCN
+143 A
-154 PETGKCEGEAS
+154 TGKCEGEAS

-176 EKYTKTEYCNKTTG
+176 DKYTETEYCNKTTG
-190 KCENSE
+190 KCENSK
-196 CKGKTWNKDYQYCSV
+196 CQGKTWNKDYQYCSV

-238 ETHRCANTCG
+238 ETHRCASTC
-248 EVEGNIVI
+248 EEIEGNIVI
-256 NGSFEDWTEG
+256 NGSFEDWTSG
-266 KLDAWVL
+266 KLDAWEL
-273 DQNSVTAG
+273 KQNTVTAG

-292 CKTAAKLTSSSAKI
+292 CKTAVKLTSTSIKI

-316 GVQSFTGGNAKYKCT
+316 GLQSFTGGNAKYECT

-346 LNADGKKIS
+346 LDAEGKEVS
-355 ENTKVKQHD
+355 ENTKVKQLD

-397 NDSAAPAE
+397 NDSAASAE
-405 ITLDNLVCVADG
+405 ITLDNLVCVPKG
-417 NICDGVKCEEWEICS
+417 NICDGVTCEEWEICS
-432 VNSKIKENG
+432 VKSDIKENG
-441 EFVGKCVARDGFCTM
+441 EFVGKCVAREGFCTM
-456 MKTPKE
+456 EKTPN
-462 GELEDSCKAKNL
+462 GEPKDSCDTEISQ
-474 KCNTTTHLCEM
+474 CNTTTHLCEKIA
-485 LEGKCLRHED
+485 GKCLKHED
-495 CEEGQ
+495 CAEGQ

-535 PTSGRCTLAA
+535 PTSGKCTLAA

-597 GGKTSYVLPV
+597 GGETSYILPV

-613 YGIYPTHLVTE
+613 YKIYPTHLVTE
-624 FDPKNVH
+624 FDPKNVL
-631 EYTKSVHGGTKA
+631 EYTKNVHGGTKA

-722 VLYVGSTDASK
+722 VFYVGSTDASK

>member
-54 VDKCKDVTCDSG
+54 VDKCQDVKCDSG

-74 DCKDATSDKCNGVT
+74 DCKDATSAKCKDVK

-95 NPETGRCEGE
+95 NPETGKCEGE
-105 AKPGKCDGKTCGA
+105 AKPGKCDGVTCGA
-118 GKVCNPETGECE
+118 G
-130 DEDPSVNPEDKCK
+130 
-143 TVTCSAGTVCN
+143 AVCN

-176 EKYTKTEYCNKTTG
+176 DKYTETEYCNKTTG
-190 KCENSE
+190 KCENSK
-196 CKGKTWNKDYQYCSV
+196 CQGKTWNKDYQYCSV

-238 ETHRCANTCG
+238 ETHRCASTC
-248 EVEGNIVI
+248 EEIEGNIVI
-256 NGSFEDWTEG
+256 NGSFEDWTSG
-266 KLDAWVL
+266 KLDAWEL
-273 DQNSVTAG
+273 KQNTVTAG

-292 CKTAAKLTSSSAKI
+292 CKTAVKLTSTSIKI

-316 GVQSFTGGNAKYKCT
+316 GLQSFTGGNAKYECT

-346 LNADGKKIS
+346 LDAEGKEVS
-355 ENTKVKQHD
+355 ENTKVKQLD

-397 NDSAAPAE
+397 NDSAASAE
-405 ITLDNLVCVADG
+405 ITLDNLVCVPKG
-417 NICDGVKCEEWEICS
+417 NICDGVTCEEWEICS
-432 VNSKIKENG
+432 VKSDIKENG
-441 EFVGKCVARDGFCTM
+441 EFVGKCVAREGFCTM
-456 MKTPKE
+456 EKTPN
-462 GELEDSCKAKNL
+462 GEPKDSCDTEISQ
-474 KCNTTTHLCEM
+474 CNTTTHLCEKIA
-485 LEGKCLRHED
+485 GKCLKHED
-495 CEEGQ
+495 CAEGQ

-535 PTSGRCTLAA
+535 PTSGKCTLAA

-587 GFEEWEEVTF
+587 GFEEWEAVTF
-597 GGKTSYVLPV
+597 GGETSYILPV

-613 YGIYPTHLVTE
+613 YKIYPTHLVTE
-624 FDPKNVH
+624 FDPKNVL
-631 EYTKSVHGGTKA
+631 EYTKNVHGGTKA

-722 VLYVGSTDASK
+722 VFYVGSTDASK

>member
-54 VDKCKDVTCDSG
+54 VDKCQDVKCDSG

-74 DCKDATSDKCNGVT
+74 DCKDATSDKCQDVK

-95 NPETGRCEGE
+95 NPETGKCEGE
-105 AKPGKCDGKTCGA
+105 AKPGKCDGVTCGA
-118 GKVCNPETGECE
+118 GEVCNP
-130 DEDPSVNPEDKCK
+130 S
-143 TVTCSAGTVCN
+143 
-154 PETGKCEGEAS
+154 TGKCEGEAS

-176 EKYTKTEYCNKTTG
+176 DKYTETEYCNKTTG
-190 KCENSE
+190 KCENSK
-196 CKGKTWNKDYQYCSV
+196 CQGKTWNKDYQYCSV

-238 ETHRCANTCG
+238 ETHRCASTC
-248 EVEGNIVI
+248 EEIEGNIVI
-256 NGSFEDWTEG
+256 NGSFEDWTSG
-266 KLDAWVL
+266 KLDAWEL
-273 DQNSVTAG
+273 KQNTVTAG

-292 CKTAAKLTSSSAKI
+292 CKTAVKLTSTSIKI

-316 GVQSFTGGNAKYKCT
+316 GLQSFTGGNAKYECT

-346 LNADGKKIS
+346 LDAEGKEVS
-355 ENTKVKQHD
+355 ENTKVKQLD

-397 NDSAAPAE
+397 NDSAASAE
-405 ITLDNLVCVADG
+405 ITLDNLVCVPKG
-417 NICDGVKCEEWEICS
+417 NICDGVTCEEWEICS
-432 VNSKIKENG
+432 VKSDIKENG
-441 EFVGKCVARDGFCTM
+441 EFVGKCVAREGFCTM
-456 MKTPKE
+456 EKTPN
-462 GELEDSCKAKNL
+462 GEPKDSCDTEISQ
-474 KCNTTTHLCEM
+474 CNTTTHLCEKIA
-485 LEGKCLRHED
+485 GKCLKHED
-495 CEEGQ
+495 CAEGQ

-535 PTSGRCTLAA
+535 PTSGKCTLAA

-597 GGKTSYVLPV
+597 GGETSYILPV

-613 YGIYPTHLVTE
+613 YKIYPTHLVTE
-624 FDPKNVH
+624 FDPKNVL
-631 EYTKSVHGGTKA
+631 EYTKNVHGGTKA

-722 VLYVGSTDASK
+722 VFYVGSTDASK

>member
-54 VDKCKDVTCDSG
+54 VDKCQDVKCDSG

-74 DCKDATSDKCNGVT
+74 DCKGATSDKCKDVKCDSGKVCDLATGDCKDATSDKCKDVK
-88 CDSGQTC
+88 CDSGQT
-95 NPETGRCEGE
+95 
-105 AKPGKCDGKTCGA
+105 
-118 GKVCNPETGECE
+118 
-130 DEDPSVNPEDKCK
+130 
-143 TVTCSAGTVCN
+143 CN

-190 KCENSE
+190 TCENSE

-238 ETHRCANTCG
+238 ETHRCASTC
-248 EVEGNIVI
+248 EEIEGNIVI
-256 NGSFEDWTEG
+256 NGSFEDWTSG
-266 KLDAWVL
+266 KLDAWEL
-273 DQNSVTAG
+273 KQNTVTAG

-292 CKTAAKLTSSSAKI
+292 CKTAVKLTSTSIKI

-316 GVQSFTGGNAKYKCT
+316 GLQSFTGGNAKYECT

-346 LNADGKKIS
+346 LDAEGKEVS
-355 ENTKVKQHD
+355 ENTKVKQLD

-397 NDSAAPAE
+397 NDSAASAE
-405 ITLDNLVCVADG
+405 ITLDNLVCVPKG
-417 NICDGVKCEEWEICS
+417 NICDGVTCEEWEICS
-432 VNSKIKENG
+432 VKSDIKENG
-441 EFVGKCVARDGFCTM
+441 EFVGKCVAREGFCTM
-456 MKTPKE
+456 EKTPN
-462 GELEDSCKAKNL
+462 GEPKDSCDTEISQ
-474 KCNTTTHLCEM
+474 CNTTTHLCEKIA
-485 LEGKCLRHED
+485 GKCLKHED
-495 CEEGQ
+495 CAEGQ

-535 PTSGRCTLAA
+535 PTSGKCTLAA

-563 YSTHTCVAMDAKVGD
+563 YSTHTLPWTQKLAISRSISYPMADLK
-578 KPLNIVPNG
+578 NG
-587 GFEEWEEVTF
+587 KRLHLAGRRH
-597 GGKTSYVLPV
+597 TSCRLA
-607 SWFGTE
+607 GLERNT
-613 YGIYPTHLVTE
+613 
-624 FDPKNVH
+624 
-631 EYTKSVHGGTKA
+631 
-643 LQLVYAKDKQSKRFS
+643 RFIRR
-658 SEGFDVSSVGTSYD
+658 TS
-672 CSYFVRGKGSVRIHS
+672 
-687 FSSLGDMT
+687 
-695 KTEFTHIDSEEWTRI
+695 
-710 PFSIKGGTDLRL
+710 
-722 VLYVGSTDASK
+722 
-733 DHIQIDD
+733 
-740 VSCVKWTY
+740 

>member
-54 VDKCKDVTCDSG
+54 VDKCQDVKCDSGKVCDPATGDCKGATSDKCKDVKCDSG

-74 DCKDATSDKCNGVT
+74 DCKDATSDKCKDVK

-95 NPETGRCEGE
+95 NPETGKCEGE
-105 AKPGKCDGKTCGA
+105 AKPGKCDGVTCGA
-118 GKVCNPETGECE
+118 GEVCNP
-130 DEDPSVNPEDKCK
+130 S
-143 TVTCSAGTVCN
+143 
-154 PETGKCEGEAS
+154 TGKCEGEAS

-190 KCENSE
+190 TCENSE

-238 ETHRCANTCG
+238 ETHRCASTC
-248 EVEGNIVI
+248 EEIEGNIVI
-256 NGSFEDWTEG
+256 NGSFEDWTSG
-266 KLDAWVL
+266 KLDAWEL
-273 DQNSVTAG
+273 KQNTVTAG

-292 CKTAAKLTSSSAKI
+292 CKTAVKLTSTSIKI

-316 GVQSFTGGNAKYKCT
+316 GLQSFTGGNAKYECT

-346 LNADGKKIS
+346 LDAEGKEVS
-355 ENTKVKQHD
+355 ENTKVKQLD

-397 NDSAAPAE
+397 NDSAASAE
-405 ITLDNLVCVADG
+405 ITLDNLVCVPKG
-417 NICDGVKCEEWEICS
+417 NICDGVTCEEWEICS
-432 VNSKIKENG
+432 VKSDIKENG
-441 EFVGKCVARDGFCTM
+441 EFVGKCVAREGFCTM
-456 MKTPKE
+456 MKTP
-462 GELEDSCKAKNL
+462 
-474 KCNTTTHLCEM
+474 T
-485 LEGKCLRHED
+485 
-495 CEEGQ
+495 
-500 KCELSPKADADKKNK
+500 
-515 CVTGDRC
+515 
-522 EGVTCKPEWQACN
+522 
-535 PTSGRCTLAA
+535 
-545 DKCLKSMD
+545 
-553 CPTKEAPLCD
+553 
-563 YSTHTCVAMDAKVGD
+563 VG
-578 KPLNIVPNG
+578 
-587 GFEEWEEVTF
+587 
-597 GGKTSYVLPV
+597 
-607 SWFGTE
+607 
-613 YGIYPTHLVTE
+613 
-624 FDPKNVH
+624 
-631 EYTKSVHGGTKA
+631 
-643 LQLVYAKDKQSKRFS
+643 
-658 SEGFDVSSVGTSYD
+658 
-672 CSYFVRGKGSVRIHS
+672 
-687 FSSLGDMT
+687 
-695 KTEFTHIDSEEWTRI
+695 
-710 PFSIKGGTDLRL
+710 
-722 VLYVGSTDASK
+722 
-733 DHIQIDD
+733 
-740 VSCVKWTY
+740 

>member
-54 VDKCKDVTCDSG
+54 VDKCQDVKCDSGKVCDPATGDCKGATSDKCKDVKCDSG

-74 DCKDATSDKCNGVT
+74 DCKDATSDKCKDVK
-88 CDSGQTC
+88 CDSGQT
-95 NPETGRCEGE
+95 
-105 AKPGKCDGKTCGA
+105 
-118 GKVCNPETGECE
+118 
-130 DEDPSVNPEDKCK
+130 
-143 TVTCSAGTVCN
+143 CN

-190 KCENSE
+190 TCENSE

-238 ETHRCANTCG
+238 ETHRCASTC
-248 EVEGNIVI
+248 EEIEGNIVI
-256 NGSFEDWTEG
+256 NGSFEDWTSG
-266 KLDAWVL
+266 KLDAWEL
-273 DQNSVTAG
+273 KQNTVTAG

-292 CKTAAKLTSSSAKI
+292 CKTAVKLTSTSIKI

-316 GVQSFTGGNAKYKCT
+316 GLQSFTGGNAKYECT

-346 LNADGKKIS
+346 LDAEGKEVS
-355 ENTKVKQHD
+355 ENTKVKELD

-397 NDSAAPAE
+397 NDSAASAE
-405 ITLDNLVCVADG
+405 ITLDNLVCVPKG
-417 NICDGVKCEEWEICS
+417 NICDGVTCEEWEICS
-432 VNSKIKENG
+432 VKSDIKENG
-441 EFVGKCVARDGFCTM
+441 EFVGKCVAREGFCTM
-456 MKTPKE
+456 EKTPN
-462 GELEDSCKAKNL
+462 GEPKDSCDTEISQ
-474 KCNTTTHLCEM
+474 CNTTTHLCEKIA
-485 LEGKCLRHED
+485 GKCLKHED
-495 CEEGQ
+495 CAEGQ

-535 PTSGRCTLAA
+535 PTSGKCTLAA

-563 YSTHTCVAMDAKVGD
+563 YRTHTCVAMDAKVGD

-597 GGKTSYVLPV
+597 GGETSYILPV

-613 YGIYPTHLVTE
+613 YKIYPTHLVTE
-624 FDPKNVH
+624 FDPKNVL
-631 EYTKSVHGGTKA
+631 EYTKNVHGGTKA

-722 VLYVGSTDASK
+722 VFYVGSTDASK

>member
-54 VDKCKDVTCDSG
+54 VDKCQDVKCDSG

-74 DCKDATSDKCNGVT
+74 DCKDATSDKCKDVK

-95 NPETGRCEGE
+95 NPETGKCEGE
-105 AKPGKCDGKTCGA
+105 AKPGKCDGVTCGA
-118 GKVCNPETGECE
+118 GEVCNP
-130 DEDPSVNPEDKCK
+130 S
-143 TVTCSAGTVCN
+143 
-154 PETGKCEGEAS
+154 TGKCEGEAS

-176 EKYTKTEYCNKTTG
+176 DKYTETEYCNKTTG
-190 KCENSE
+190 KCENSK

-238 ETHRCANTCG
+238 ETHRCASTC
-248 EVEGNIVI
+248 EEIEGNIVI
-256 NGSFEDWTEG
+256 NGSFEDWTSG
-266 KLDAWVL
+266 KLDAWEL
-273 DQNSVTAG
+273 KQNTVTAG

-292 CKTAAKLTSSSAKI
+292 CKTAVKLTSTSIKI

-316 GVQSFTGGNAKYKCT
+316 GLQSFTGGNAKYECT

-346 LNADGKKIS
+346 LDAEGKEVS
-355 ENTKVKQHD
+355 ENTKVKQLD

-397 NDSAAPAE
+397 NDSAASAE
-405 ITLDNLVCVADG
+405 ITLDNLVCVPKG
-417 NICDGVKCEEWEICS
+417 NICDGVTCEEWEICS
-432 VNSKIKENG
+432 VKSDIKENG
-441 EFVGKCVARDGFCTM
+441 EFVGKCVAREGFCTM
-456 MKTPKE
+456 MKTPTE
-462 GELEDSCKAKNL
+462 GELKDSCDTEISQ
-474 KCNTTTHLCEM
+474 CNTTTHLCEKIA
-485 LEGKCLRHED
+485 GKCLKHED

-535 PTSGRCTLAA
+535 PTSGKCTLAA

-563 YSTHTCVAMDAKVGD
+563 YRTHTCVAMDAKVGD

-597 GGKTSYVLPV
+597 GGETSYILPV

-613 YGIYPTHLVTE
+613 YKIYPTHLVTE
-624 FDPKNVH
+624 FDPKNVL
-631 EYTKSVHGGTKA
+631 EYTKNVHGGTKA

-722 VLYVGSTDASK
+722 VFYVGSTDASK

>member
-54 VDKCKDVTCDSG
+54 VDKCQDVKCDSG

-74 DCKDATSDKCNGVT
+74 DCKGATSDKCKDVK

-95 NPETGRCEGE
+95 NPETGKCEGE
-105 AKPGKCDGKTCGA
+105 AKPGKCDGVTCGA
-118 GKVCNPETGECE
+118 GEVCNP
-130 DEDPSVNPEDKCK
+130 S
-143 TVTCSAGTVCN
+143 
-154 PETGKCEGEAS
+154 TGKCEGEAS

-190 KCENSE
+190 TCENSE

-238 ETHRCANTCG
+238 ETHRCASTC
-248 EVEGNIVI
+248 EEIEGNIVI
-256 NGSFEDWTEG
+256 NGSFEDWTSG
-266 KLDAWVL
+266 KLDAWEL
-273 DQNSVTAG
+273 KQNTVTAG

-292 CKTAAKLTSSSAKI
+292 CKTAVKLTSTSIKI

-316 GVQSFTGGNAKYKCT
+316 GLQSFTGGNAKYECT

-346 LNADGKKIS
+346 LDAEGKEVS
-355 ENTKVKQHD
+355 ENTKVKQLD

-397 NDSAAPAE
+397 NDSAASAE
-405 ITLDNLVCVADG
+405 ITLDNLVCVPKG
-417 NICDGVKCEEWEICS
+417 NICDGVTCEEWEICS
-432 VNSKIKENG
+432 VKSDIKENG
-441 EFVGKCVARDGFCTM
+441 EFVGKCVAREGFCTM
-456 MKTPKE
+456 EKTPN
-462 GELEDSCKAKNL
+462 GEPKDSCDTEISQ
-474 KCNTTTHLCEM
+474 CNTTTHLCEKIA
-485 LEGKCLRHED
+485 GKCLKHED
-495 CEEGQ
+495 CAEGQ

-535 PTSGRCTLAA
+535 PTSGKCTLAA

-597 GGKTSYVLPV
+597 GGETSYILPV

-613 YGIYPTHLVTE
+613 YKIYPTHLVTE
-624 FDPKNVH
+624 FDPKNVL
-631 EYTKSVHGGTKA
+631 EYTKNVHGGTKA

-722 VLYVGSTDASK
+722 VFYVGSTDASK

>member
-54 VDKCKDVTCDSG
+54 VDKCQDVKCDSG

-74 DCKDATSDKCNGVT
+74 DCKGATSDKCKDVK

-95 NPETGRCEGE
+95 NPETGKCEGE
-105 AKPGKCDGKTCGA
+105 AKPGKCDGVTCGA
-118 GKVCNPETGECE
+118 GEVCNP
-130 DEDPSVNPEDKCK
+130 S
-143 TVTCSAGTVCN
+143 
-154 PETGKCEGEAS
+154 TGKCEGEAS

-176 EKYTKTEYCNKTTG
+176 DKYTETEYCNKTTG
-190 KCENSE
+190 KCENSK
-196 CKGKTWNKDYQYCSV
+196 CQGKTWNKDYQYCSV

-238 ETHRCANTCG
+238 ETHRCASTCE

-256 NGSFEDWTEG
+256 NGSFEDWTSG
-266 KLDAWVL
+266 KLDAWEL
-273 DQNSVTAG
+273 KQNTVTAG

-292 CKTAAKLTSSSAKI
+292 CKTAVKLTSTSIKI

-316 GVQSFTGGNAKYKCT
+316 GLQSFTGGNAKYECT

-346 LNADGKKIS
+346 LDAEGKEVS
-355 ENTKVKQHD
+355 ENTKVKQLD

-397 NDSAAPAE
+397 NDSAASAE
-405 ITLDNLVCVADG
+405 ITLDNLVCVPKG
-417 NICDGVKCEEWEICS
+417 NICDGVTCEEWEICS
-432 VNSKIKENG
+432 VKSDIKENG
-441 EFVGKCVARDGFCTM
+441 EFVGKCVAREGFCTM
-456 MKTPKE
+456 MKTPTE
-462 GELEDSCKAKNL
+462 GELKDSCDTEISQ
-474 KCNTTTHLCEM
+474 CNTTTHLCEKIA
-485 LEGKCLRHED
+485 GKCLKHED
-495 CEEGQ
+495 CAEGQ

-535 PTSGRCTLAA
+535 PTSGKCTLAA

-597 GGKTSYVLPV
+597 GGETSYILPV

-613 YGIYPTHLVTE
+613 YKIYPTHLVTE
-624 FDPKNVH
+624 FDPKNVL
-631 EYTKSVHGGTKA
+631 EYTKNVHGGTKA

-722 VLYVGSTDASK
+722 VFYVGSTDASK

>member
-54 VDKCKDVTCDSG
+54 VDKCQDVKCDSG

-74 DCKDATSDKCNGVT
+74 DCKGATSDKCKDVK

-95 NPETGRCEGE
+95 NPETGKCEGE
-105 AKPGKCDGKTCGA
+105 AKPGKCDGVTCGA
-118 GKVCNPETGECE
+118 GEVCNP
-130 DEDPSVNPEDKCK
+130 S
-143 TVTCSAGTVCN
+143 
-154 PETGKCEGEAS
+154 TGKCEGEAS

-176 EKYTKTEYCNKTTG
+176 DKYTETEYCNKTTG
-190 KCENSE
+190 KCENSK

-238 ETHRCANTCG
+238 ETHRCASTC
-248 EVEGNIVI
+248 EEIEGNIVI
-256 NGSFEDWTEG
+256 NGSFEDWTSG
-266 KLDAWVL
+266 KLDAWEL
-273 DQNSVTAG
+273 KQNTVTAG

-292 CKTAAKLTSSSAKI
+292 CKTAVKLTSTSIKI

-316 GVQSFTGGNAKYKCT
+316 GLQSFTGGNAKYECT

-346 LNADGKKIS
+346 LDAEGKEVS
-355 ENTKVKQHD
+355 ENTKVKQLD

-397 NDSAAPAE
+397 NDSAASAE
-405 ITLDNLVCVADG
+405 ITLDNLVCVPKG
-417 NICDGVKCEEWEICS
+417 NICDGVTCEEWEICS
-432 VNSKIKENG
+432 VKSDIKENG
-441 EFVGKCVARDGFCTM
+441 EFVGKCVAREGFCTM
-456 MKTPKE
+456 EKTPN
-462 GELEDSCKAKNL
+462 GEPKDSCDTEISQ
-474 KCNTTTHLCEM
+474 CNTTTHLCEKIA
-485 LEGKCLRHED
+485 GKCLKHED
-495 CEEGQ
+495 CAEGQ

-535 PTSGRCTLAA
+535 PTSGKCTLAA

-597 GGKTSYVLPV
+597 GGETSYILPV

-613 YGIYPTHLVTE
+613 YKIYPTHLVTE
-624 FDPKNVH
+624 FDPKNVL
-631 EYTKSVHGGTKA
+631 EYTKNVHGGTKA

-722 VLYVGSTDASK
+722 VFYVGSTDASK

>member
-54 VDKCKDVTCDSG
+54 VDKCQDVKCDSGKVCDPATGDCKGATSDKCKDVKCDSG

-74 DCKDATSDKCNGVT
+74 DCKDATSDKCKDVK
-88 CDSGQTC
+88 CDSGQT
-95 NPETGRCEGE
+95 
-105 AKPGKCDGKTCGA
+105 
-118 GKVCNPETGECE
+118 
-130 DEDPSVNPEDKCK
+130 
-143 TVTCSAGTVCN
+143 CN

-190 KCENSE
+190 TCENSE

-238 ETHRCANTCG
+238 ETHRCASTC
-248 EVEGNIVI
+248 EEIEGNIVI
-256 NGSFEDWTEG
+256 NGSFEDWTSG
-266 KLDAWVL
+266 KLDAWEL
-273 DQNSVTAG
+273 KQNTVTAG

-292 CKTAAKLTSSSAKI
+292 CKTAVKLTSTSIKI

-316 GVQSFTGGNAKYKCT
+316 GLQSFTGGNAKYECT

-346 LNADGKKIS
+346 LDAEGKEVS
-355 ENTKVKQHD
+355 ENTKVKQLD

-397 NDSAAPAE
+397 NDSAASAE
-405 ITLDNLVCVADG
+405 ITLDNLVCVPKG
-417 NICDGVKCEEWEICS
+417 NICDGVTCEEWEICS
-432 VNSKIKENG
+432 VKSDIKENG
-441 EFVGKCVARDGFCTM
+441 EFVGKCVAREGFCTM
-456 MKTPKE
+456 EKTPN
-462 GELEDSCKAKNL
+462 GEPKDSCDTEISQ
-474 KCNTTTHLCEM
+474 CNTTTHLCEKIA
-485 LEGKCLRHED
+485 GKCLKHED
-495 CEEGQ
+495 CAEGQ

-535 PTSGRCTLAA
+535 PTSGKCTLAA

-563 YSTHTCVAMDAKVGD
+563 YRTHTCVAMDAKVGD

-597 GGKTSYVLPV
+597 GGETSYILPV

-613 YGIYPTHLVTE
+613 YKIYPTHLVTE
-624 FDPKNVH
+624 FDPKNVL
-631 EYTKSVHGGTKA
+631 EYTKNVHGGTKA

-722 VLYVGSTDASK
+722 VFYVGSTDASK

>member
-54 VDKCKDVTCDSG
+54 VDKCQDVKCDSGKVCDPATGDCKGATSDKCKDVKCDSG

-74 DCKDATSDKCNGVT
+74 DCKDATSDKCQDVK
-88 CDSGQTC
+88 CDSGQT
-95 NPETGRCEGE
+95 
-105 AKPGKCDGKTCGA
+105 
-118 GKVCNPETGECE
+118 
-130 DEDPSVNPEDKCK
+130 
-143 TVTCSAGTVCN
+143 CN

-176 EKYTKTEYCNKTTG
+176 DKYTETEYCNKTTG
-190 KCENSE
+190 KCENSK
-196 CKGKTWNKDYQYCSV
+196 CQGKTWNKDYQYCSV

-238 ETHRCANTCG
+238 ETHRCASTC
-248 EVEGNIVI
+248 EEIEGNIVI
-256 NGSFEDWTEG
+256 NGSFEDWTSG
-266 KLDAWVL
+266 KLDAWEL
-273 DQNSVTAG
+273 KQNTVTAG

-292 CKTAAKLTSSSAKI
+292 CKTAVKLTSTSIKI

-316 GVQSFTGGNAKYKCT
+316 GLQSFTGGNAKYECT

-346 LNADGKKIS
+346 LDAEGKEVS
-355 ENTKVKQHD
+355 ENTKVKQLD

-397 NDSAAPAE
+397 NDSAASAE
-405 ITLDNLVCVADG
+405 ITLDNLVCVPKG
-417 NICDGVKCEEWEICS
+417 NICDGVTCEEWEICS
-432 VNSKIKENG
+432 VKSDIKENG
-441 EFVGKCVARDGFCTM
+441 EFVGKCVAREGFCTM
-456 MKTPKE
+456 EKTPN
-462 GELEDSCKAKNL
+462 GEPKDSCDTEISQ
-474 KCNTTTHLCEM
+474 CNTTTHLCEKIA
-485 LEGKCLRHED
+485 GKCLKHED
-495 CEEGQ
+495 CAEGQ

-522 EGVTCKPEWQACN
+522 EGVTCKAEWQACN
-535 PTSGRCTLAA
+535 PTSGKCTLAA

-563 YSTHTCVAMDAKVGD
+563 YRTHTCVAMDAKVGD

-597 GGKTSYVLPV
+597 GGETSYILPV

-613 YGIYPTHLVTE
+613 YKIYPTHLVTE
-624 FDPKNVH
+624 FDPKNVL
-631 EYTKSVHGGTKA
+631 EYTKNVHGGTKA

-722 VLYVGSTDASK
+722 VFYVGSTDASK